1 MLDTKE
7 NIKETENKFEELIQ
21 ELGITED
28 DINSSEYDYVDE
40 W

>member
-7 NIKETENKFEELIQ
+7 NIKETENEFNELIK
-21 ELGITED
+21 ELGITEE
-28 DINSSEYDYVDE
+28 DINSSKYGYVDE